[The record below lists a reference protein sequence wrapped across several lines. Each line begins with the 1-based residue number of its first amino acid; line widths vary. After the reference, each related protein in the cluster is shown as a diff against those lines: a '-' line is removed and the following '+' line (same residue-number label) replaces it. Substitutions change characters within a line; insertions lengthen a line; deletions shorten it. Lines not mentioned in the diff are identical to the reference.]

1 MKVLSGFILLNSVL
15 TEPTQHPRTECP
27 TECKEVRKMGLSK
40 GNRPDCGIEKLYEKC
55 QIVTTPYTV
64 NVQLF
69 HASATPYISFKSK
82 AVV

>member
-1 MKVLSGFILLNSVL
+1 MNVFSGLILLNIVL
-15 TEPTQHPRTECP
+15 AGPTPLPFSECP